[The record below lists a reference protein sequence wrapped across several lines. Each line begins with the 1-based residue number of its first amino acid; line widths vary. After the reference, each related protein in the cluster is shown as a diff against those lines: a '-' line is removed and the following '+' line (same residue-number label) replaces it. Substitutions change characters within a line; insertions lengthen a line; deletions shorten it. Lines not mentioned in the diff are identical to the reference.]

1 MDKLWITTK
10 ELSQIKNISDRAIR
24 KAISQEKYV
33 SRKNSRSYEIL
44 ISSLDEKTQ
53 EHIIKQVENSNKSVS
68 EKEKQIA
75 LAKFSLVEK
84 FRKYRSE
91 NESKTEAS
99 KDFLN
104 LYNQKFIHQ
113 DIYEILKST
122 SLGTLYRWDKT
133 LKENNNDYSSLI
145 NNYVSK
151 NKDTSILKH
160 EEQEIF
166 LSLLLHNNQINIG
179 KAIKWTKNI
188 LRERDFTE
196 FASDKTYRRFANSYK
211 KKHYDKW
218 IFAREGGKALKDK
231 VLPYLSRDISK
242 LDVGEVLIA
251 DGHRLAFQVI
261 NPFDGKPTRPMLIA
275 YQDWKSGA
283 LVGFEIMLEENT
295 QCIASALRNSIIN
308 LGKIPK
314 FIYQDNGKAFKAKYF
329 IEKGMLS
336 GIFAKLGIQPVF
348 AKPYNAKAKSIERFF
363 KEMQD
368 GFERF
373 LPSFMGSSID
383 NRPAYLKRN
392 EKIHQKYHND
402 FVPTIEQTIELL
414 HKWLDFHYSQPC
426 PKVKGKTIG
435 EVFFEGRGT
444 GVDVEKLDDLM
455 MATQIKKIGRNG
467 IRFLKSDYF
476 DEILYGLRE
485 EVLIKYSLFDL
496 SYIKVYKKDG
506 AFLCVA
512 QRLESLNP
520 LANYIGE
527 AKDVEDLKYR
537 LKQQNKLENQTVKD
551 YLKSFKKEE
560 IYLPVINE
568 VELDVPEN
576 NKIIQFKEEI
586 NPNQNPVFENKF
598 EKYEWLLSQENLQ
611 EKDIKWIENYKNTS
625 EYKLIFDDKKE
636 RKKAI

>member
-1 MDKLWITTK
+1 MEKLWITTK
-10 ELSQIKNISDRAIR
+10 ELAQIKNISDRAIR
-24 KAISQEKYV
+24 KAIAQDKYV
-33 SRKNSRSYEIL
+33 VRKNSRTYQVL
-44 ISSLDEKTQ
+44 VSSLDEQTQ
-53 EHIIKQVENSNKSVS
+53 ELLNQNNPNPDKIPS
-68 EKEKQIA
+68 EKEKQLA

-91 NESKTEAS
+91 NTNKTEAS

-133 LKENNNDYSSLI
+133 LKANNNDYSSLI

-151 NKDTSILKH
+151 NKDTSILKS

-188 LRERDFTE
+188 LKEQDFNE
-196 FASDKTYRRFANSYK
+196 FASDKTYRRFANNYK

-231 VLPYLSRDISK
+231 VLPYISRDISK
-242 LDVGEVLIA
+242 LEVGEVLIA
-251 DGHRLAFQVI
+251 DGHRLAFQVL

-402 FVPTIEQTIELL
+402 FMPTIEQTIELL

-426 PKVKGKTIG
+426 PNMKGKAIG
-435 EVFFEGRGT
+435 EVFFQGRGT
-444 GVDVEKLDDLM
+444 GVDIEKLDDLM

-512 QRLESLNP
+512 KRLESLNP

-537 LKQQNKLENQTVKD
+537 LKQQKKLENQTVKD

-560 IYLPVINE
+560 IFLPVIQE
-568 VELDVPEN
+568 IELDVPECKKIVHFEEEVKQKN
-576 NKIIQFKEEI
+576 NQ
-586 NPNQNPVFENKF
+586 VFENKF
-598 EKYEWLLSQENLQ
+598 EKYEWLLSQKNLQ

-625 EYKLIFDDKKE
+625 EYKLIFENKQE